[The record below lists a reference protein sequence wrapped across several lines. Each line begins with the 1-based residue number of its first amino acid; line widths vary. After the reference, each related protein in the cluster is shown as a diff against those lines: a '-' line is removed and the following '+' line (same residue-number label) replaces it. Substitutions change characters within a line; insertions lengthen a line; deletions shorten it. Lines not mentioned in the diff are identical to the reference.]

1 MSFTS
6 SALASQKYSRTQAA
20 HDPPNERARSR
31 PAFREMS
38 ELLFSDDDGQALKCT
53 LLTAHCKNST
63 IDLARGHLPGRSTK
77 GAKVHRRALC
87 LNPHL
92 DGLCYAVVSTDAHAA
107 PVLHCL
113 LHCLC
118 SSKPQVPGETSAH
131 PATAPEA
138 GLVASSGREPA
149 KHGPRGRLKAAPR
162 GSSAAGREGTA
173 RSVVHCKKMHAH
185 EQPLFREPVSVPMV
199 HVRGWCVAVLLP
211 E

>member
-1 MSFTS
+1 MLAHAS
-6 SALASQKYSRTQAA
+6 S
-20 HDPPNERARSR
+20 SR
-31 PAFREMS
+31 PVQQKGKKQARISRDVRAAFLRWRWVNVEMHS
-38 ELLFSDDDGQALKCT
+38 SHRSFKKWHNGPCPRSFARKKHQGRQ
-53 LLTAHCKNST
+53 ST
-63 IDLARGHLPGRSTK
+63 PPGT
-77 GAKVHRRALC
+77 C
-87 LNPHL
+87 LSLHL